1 MRILC
6 LIPPRV
12 LSYFNAG
19 HHLLVFVTGAYL
31 RERVAGVEVT
41 CLDAAALNM
50 TWRGLGE
57 VLISGFDVV
66 VLVNDFDG
74 IDTFERTISY
84 VRALSP
90 QARVITVGRL
100 SASLPGLFR
109 RFDIDAVHASGDPE
123 AAALA
128 YIQHLAA
135 TDESTL
141 VPGVVVRCEDGSF
154 SSPGVGL
161 RLAAEDWVLPDVS
174 EIPHD
179 AYSRLYLDDLHKFC
193 GIPERLELV
202 VPVARGCPVGC
213 AFCDVPT
220 LQGDSE
226 RRLSVD
232 RTLAYIR
239 AAFRRKP
246 FEYVSFYAPTF
257 TLKASWVRQLCQGM
271 IAEGRPWPWK
281 CVTTL
286 RHLDAQM
293 VSLMAQAGCVRISI
307 GLETLDHATSLGLP
321 SLKRTLRPEF
331 DALAT
336 WCRDAG
342 VELNCFVILGLPG
355 DSLSGVLATVDAVR
369 DAGARLRTTIYTPYY
384 EMTAD
389 MSSKAASGYNRHIFV
404 GDHPGVAE
412 RAKYYDLF
420 FGRDTAP
427 TKVMAAIPLR
437 RSASGD

>member
-1 MRILC
+1 MKILC

-19 HHLLVFVTGAYL
+19 HHLLVFLTGAYL
-31 RERVAGVEVT
+31 RERVDGADVT
-41 CLDAAALNM
+41 CVDAAAVNM

-57 VLISGFDVV
+57 VLVHGFDLV

-109 RFDIDAVHASGDPE
+109 RFDLDAIHASGDPE

-128 YIQHLAA
+128 YLQHLST
-135 TDESTL
+135 TDQNTL
-141 VPGVVVRCEDGSF
+141 VPGVVVRWAEGSY
-154 SSPGVGL
+154 STPGVGI
-161 RLAAEDWVLPDVS
+161 RLPAEDWVLPDVS

-220 LQGDSE
+220 LQGGTE

-232 RTLAYIR
+232 STLAYIR
-239 AAFRRKP
+239 AAFLCKP

-257 TLKASWVRQLCQGM
+257 TLKASWVRQMCQRM
-271 IAEGRPWPWK
+271 IAEGSPWPWK

-286 RHLDAQM
+286 RHLDSEM
-293 VSLMAQAGCVRISI
+293 VFLMAQAGCVRISI
-307 GLETLDHATSLGLP
+307 GLETLDPATSLGLP
-321 SLKRTLRPEF
+321 SLKRTLKPEF
-331 DALAT
+331 DALAKC
-336 WCRDAG
+336 CREAG

-355 DSLSGVLATVDAVR
+355 DSLSGVLATAEAVR

-389 MSSKAASGYNRHIFV
+389 MSSKAASGYNRNIFV
-404 GDHPGVAE
+404 GNHPTAAE
-412 RAKYYDLF
+412 RKKYYDLF

-427 TKVMAAIPLR
+427 TTVMTTIPR
-437 RSASGD
+437 RHEVFGG